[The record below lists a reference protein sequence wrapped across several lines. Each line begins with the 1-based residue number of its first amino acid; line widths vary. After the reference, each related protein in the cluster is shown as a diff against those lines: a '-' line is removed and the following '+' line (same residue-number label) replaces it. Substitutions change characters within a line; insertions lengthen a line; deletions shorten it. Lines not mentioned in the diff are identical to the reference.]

1 MFHNGQG
8 WPKIVKYLLKKK
20 KMLKKKKKER
30 EPQTR
35 MEPVLL
41 AILVTSFPGSIVRKP
56 RTFIHSL
63 IFLLWMLIINALHGY
78 Y

>member
-1 MFHNGQG
+1 MAKNSEVF
-8 WPKIVKYLLKKK
+8 VKEKEDAK
-20 KMLKKKKKER
+20 KKKKKER

>member
-1 MFHNGQG
+1 MAKNSEVF
-8 WPKIVKYLLKKK
+8 VKEKEDA
-20 KMLKKKKKER
+20 KKKKKER

-41 AILVTSFPGSIVRKP
+41 AIPVTSFPGSIVRKP

>member
-1 MFHNGQG
+1 MAKNSEVF
-8 WPKIVKYLLKKK
+8 VKEKEDAKK
-20 KMLKKKKKER
+20 KKKKKER

>member
-1 MFHNGQG
+1 MAKNSEVF
-8 WPKIVKYLLKKK
+8 VKEKEDAKEKKK
-20 KMLKKKKKER
+20 KR
-30 EPQTR
+30 ESQTR

-41 AILVTSFPGSIVRKP
+41 AIPVTSFPGSIVRKP

-63 IFLLWMLIINALHGY
+63 IFLHWMLIINALHGY